1 MVTAMDWTDMD
12 DDTPL
17 RPEDARTLRFL
28 KRLVTTLTAT
38 MIAGMAVLVVLF
50 ATRFPA
56 PGPGATGVAA
66 TLPDTVALP
75 HGETARAVTLGSDWI
90 AVVTDRDEILILD
103 RASGALRQRV
113 AILPAAP

>member
-1 MVTAMDWTDMD
+1 MD
-12 DDTPL
+12 DNTPL

-28 KRLVTTLTAT
+28 KLLVTTLTAT

-56 PGPGATGVAA
+56 SSPDTAPLPDSI
-66 TLPDTVALP
+66 TLPPGDV
-75 HGETARAVTLGSDWI
+75 ARAVTLGGDWI

-103 RASGALRQRV
+103 RASGALRQRITV
-113 AILPAAP
+113 GGAGT

>member
-1 MVTAMDWTDMD
+1 MD

-28 KRLVTTLTAT
+28 KLLVTTLTAT

-56 PGPGATGVAA
+56 TDPAA
-66 TLPDTVALP
+66 PPSGTPITVALP
-75 HGETARAVTLGSDWI
+75 DSITLPPGESARAVTLGSDWI
-90 AVVTDRDEILILD
+90 AVVTERDEILILD
-103 RASGALRQRV
+103 RATGALRQRV
-113 AILPAAP
+113 AVRAAGD